1 MASFDFSDAQQDY
14 DDSAPS
20 RIDSTI
26 DALYAFWTDAETT
39 LEQKAHEAFYPLSD
53 TDGLDEE
60 ARLALEQRERLASE
74 ASRASKAEELRLAYE
89 TYHTESLSAIYLEA
103 NDYGLLRIQHVDPT
117 NRNEHRPQEVIDA
130 IEALNAE
137 NGRRRNKISSIMD
150 VAFHGYL
157 LLYSQLRYAAVCDGE
172 PLLASDNSLLSM
184 RYASFNHVEMKNN
197 SPFQN
202 SLIYLLDLLYTRQW
216 RRYAESCYSQVTIR
230 GHGTHAWVKECEIS
244 EFVFSAVTK
253 ESNFAMWQILT
264 SSPSNMENCV
274 RILLKIKDSQFP
286 ELKKDRGVF
295 AFSNGLYIAYK
306 DKFYEY
312 PIPPGAVSP
321 SVVACNFIDHPF
333 THYSTQ
339 PHYDD
344 WYNFPTPH
352 LQQILNYQGLE
363 EEVCRWLYIFLG
375 RLLYE
380 LNTFDCWQV
389 IPFLKGAAGSGKSTI
404 LNSVAAKFYD
414 AADVG
419 IMQNNIEHKFGL
431 SQVMDRLLFIAPE
444 VKRDFELNQAEFQTI
459 VSGERMAPA
468 VKGKTAEAIT
478 WSVPG
483 ILAGNELPGWN
494 DNSGSLSRRMIVFH
508 FGRKVIDSDPLL
520 PQKLEL
526 ELPALLHKC
535 NYAYLAAVS
544 NFGSKSIWNT
554 LPDYFK
560 ETQRELGES
569 CNALRSFLASDQVSV
584 DPHKYVPQNVFIK
597 ALKEYC
603 VANNYPSFA
612 RWERDY
618 FMAIFDDMGLSVEK
632 TDLPYPPESTDTRVR
647 AFIKGVDVVMQ

>member
-1 MASFDFSDAQQDY
+1 MASFDFTDAQQDY
-14 DDSAPS
+14 DESAPS

-26 DALYAFWTDAETT
+26 DALYALWTDENTT
-39 LEQKAHEAFYPLSD
+39 LQQKAHEAFFPLPD
-53 TDGLDEE
+53 TDSLDEE

-74 ASRASKAEELRLAYE
+74 ASRASKAEELRDAYDS
-89 TYHTESLSAIYLEA
+89 YHTETLSAVYLEA
-103 NDYGLLRIQHVDPT
+103 NDYGLLEIQHVDPS
-117 NRNEHRPQEVIDA
+117 NRNDHRPPEVIAA
-130 IEALNAE
+130 IEARNAE

-172 PLLASDNSLLSM
+172 PMLASDDKLLSM

-216 RRYAESCYSQVTIR
+216 RRYGESCYYQVMIR
-230 GHGTHAWVKECEIS
+230 GHSTHAWVKECDIS
-244 EFVFSAVTK
+244 EFVYSAVKK
-253 ESNFAMWQILT
+253 ESNFAMWHILT

-274 RILLKIKDSQFP
+274 RILCKIKDSQFP

-295 AFSNGLYIAYK
+295 AFSNGLYITYK

-312 PIPPGAVSP
+312 PIPPGAVST

-333 THYSTQ
+333 THYSQDPRYT
-339 PHYDD
+339 D
-344 WYNFPTPH
+344 WYDFPTPN
-352 LQQILNYQGLE
+352 LQQILNYQGLDA
-363 EEVCRWLYIFLG
+363 EVCRWLYIFLG
-375 RLLYE
+375 RLLYQ
-380 LNTFDCWQV
+380 LNTYDCWQV
-389 IPFLKGAAGSGKSTI
+389 IPFIKGAAGSGKSTI

-419 IMQNNIEHKFGL
+419 LIQNTIEQPFGL
-431 SQVMDRLLFIAPE
+431 SQVMDRLMFIAPE
-444 VKRDFELNQAEFQTI
+444 IKRDFRLDQAEFQTI

-468 VKGKTAEAIT
+468 VKNKTAEAIT
-478 WSVPG
+478 WIVPG

-494 DNSGSLSRRMIVFH
+494 DNSGSLSRRVIVFH
-508 FGRKVIDSDPLL
+508 FGRKVLDSDPFL
-520 PQKLEL
+520 PQKLDQ

-535 NYAYLAAVS
+535 NYAYLAAVAD
-544 NFGSKSIWNT
+544 FGFKSIWNA

-560 ETQRELGES
+560 ETQREMGES
-569 CNALRSFLASDQVSV
+569 CNALRSFLVSDQVV
-584 DPHKYVPQNVFIK
+584 LDPCKYVPQHLFVK

-603 VANNYPSFA
+603 IANNYPPFS

-618 FMAIFDDMGLSVEK
+618 FMAIFDDAGISVEK
-632 TDLPYPPESTDTRVR
+632 TDLPYPPESSDTRVR
-647 AFIKGVDVVMQ
+647 NFIKGVDIVTH